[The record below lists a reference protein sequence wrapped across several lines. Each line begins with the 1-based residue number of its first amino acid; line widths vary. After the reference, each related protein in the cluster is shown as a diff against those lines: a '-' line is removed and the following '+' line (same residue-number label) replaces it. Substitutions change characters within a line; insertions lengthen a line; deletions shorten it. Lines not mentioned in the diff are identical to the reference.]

1 MRRLLALFGLMG
13 ALSSTAVAHEGHI
26 EGAWRVHSVING
38 EETLDFPAALETE
51 GKVLVYGRWLW
62 MFGDNKLTLASQVL
76 NKSDGGETTKG
87 KKTVRADDFAWCA
100 TQVSV
105 DIGWSKG
112 TLLLPKGVQAE
123 SRVGRYDKKG
133 KPVLVEECN
142 VRLNGVQSLTPVR
155 GAEGA
160 PKDAITMVA
169 PGGQLKFV
177 LVRDSLDVDVDALIK

>member
-1 MRRLLALFGLMG
+1 MTIATLILGALLAQ
-13 ALSSTAVAHEGHI
+13 TASAHEGHI
-26 EGAWRVHSVING
+26 EGAWRVHSVVNG
-38 EETLDFPAALETE
+38 EETLAFPDALQTE

-76 NKSDGGETTKG
+76 NKTDGGETTKG
-87 KKTVRADDFAWCA
+87 SKTVRADDFAWCA
-100 TQVSV
+100 TQVTV

-123 SRVGRYDKKG
+123 SRVGRYDKKS
-133 KPVLVEECN
+133 KPVSVEECN

-160 PKDAITMVA
+160 PEDAITMVA

-177 LVRDSLDVDVDALIK
+177 LVRDNLDVDVDALIK